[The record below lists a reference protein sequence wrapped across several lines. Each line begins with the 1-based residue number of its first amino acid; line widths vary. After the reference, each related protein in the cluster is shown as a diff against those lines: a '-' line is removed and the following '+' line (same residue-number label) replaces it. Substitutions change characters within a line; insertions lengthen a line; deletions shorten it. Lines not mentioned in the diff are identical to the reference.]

1 MTPVS
6 SREYTPP
13 SPKKFFLKSE
23 DIRPIAKGH
32 GACLASDLIMVKG
45 RQVGFMYREEPD
57 NNADSGWRFFAG
69 TESDQYVNDPN
80 NTGIYD
86 VNTIANYDRSIVP
99 FLYAPIGSAFER
111 DEETGEFIPV
121 ELDTPAPHERGS

>member
-1 MTPVS
+1 MTR
-6 SREYTPP
+6 REDTHHT
-13 SPKKFFLKSE
+13 PKKYFLKAE
-23 DIRPIAKGH
+23 QIRPIAKGL

-57 NNADSGWRFFAG
+57 SNSDSGWRFFAG

-86 VNTIANYDRSIVP
+86 VNTIANYDRSIIP

-111 DEETGEFIPV
+111 DEETGEFIQV
-121 ELDTPAPHERGS
+121 AFDAPAPHERGS